1 MSEEVKKKEKHSP
14 LRIYKNVVFLFR
26 YLLRYAP
33 GSVVLTIVNSVLGA
47 GLRIVGNVVFVKYV
61 FDAIETG
68 APFREIVLM
77 ASLLVAMHLLL
88 SFLSSRIWN
97 VNILRANHRLHEGM
111 QGELYLK
118 ACALDQSCYDD
129 PEFYNDFIWA
139 IRESDGRAAAMRQD
153 FGQLLRQ
160 ILTIFGTTAI
170 LITMDPFVGGIV
182 LVFVPLGFFLN
193 LWSNRVN
200 LKQREMTNPI
210 TRRMDYIKRVFYL
223 ADHAK
228 EVRQGRISA
237 LLRQDYGDQND
248 KKIAIIKKFRGIQFW
263 LSLFSEFVAY
273 LLFDLIVTC
282 YLIVRYVRDPDFS
295 LGSFSAGLNAMWA
308 IYNSA
313 NEIIRILTKFN
324 EHSIYIEKFRRF
336 IAYEPR
342 IVGGEEE
349 VTEFREL
356 RLADVSFSY
365 GEGEKHKAVL
375 RHVNLSL
382 KRGEKIAFVG
392 YNGAGKTTLT
402 KLLMRLYDPTEGTV
416 LYNGRDIREYR
427 VDDYRD
433 HIGAV
438 FQDFRIFAASIAE
451 NVLGGPYTEDKEQT
465 VMAALRAASF
475 EDKLATLPNGIHTQL
490 TREFDKEGT
499 ELSGGEKQKIA
510 IARVFARPFDIM
522 IMDEPSSALDP
533 IAEYELNRS
542 ILEDARD
549 KTVIFISHR
558 LSTTR
563 MADRIYMFA
572 EGEII
577 EEGSHEELMER
588 GGKYAEMFLIQAEK
602 YKKE

>member
-1 MSEEVKKKEKHSP
+1 MSEEAKKKERHNP
-14 LRIYKNVVFLFR
+14 LRIFKNVVFLFR
-26 YLLRYAP
+26 YLFRYAP
-33 GSVVLTIVNSVLGA
+33 GSVVLTVVNSVLGA
-47 GLRIVGNVVFVKYV
+47 GLRILGNVVFVKYV
-61 FDAIETG
+61 FDAIESG
-68 APFREIVLM
+68 APFREIALM
-77 ASLLVAMHLLL
+77 ASLLVAAHLVL
-88 SFLSSRIWN
+88 SFVTSRIWN
-97 VNILRANHRLHEGM
+97 VHILRANHKLHEGM

-118 ACALDQSCYDD
+118 ACSLDQSCYDD

-170 LITMDPFVGGIV
+170 LITMDPFVGLIV
-182 LVFVPLGFFLN
+182 LVFVPLGFFLQ
-193 LWSNRVN
+193 LWSNRIN
-200 LKQREMTNPI
+200 LKKQEMTNPI
-210 TRRMDYIKRVFYL
+210 SRRMDYIKRVFYL

-228 EVRQGRISA
+228 EVRQGRIA
-237 LLRQDYGDQND
+237 ELLQRDYREQND
-248 KKIAIIKKFRGIQFW
+248 KRIGVIKKFRGVQFW
-263 LSLFSEFVAY
+263 LSLISEFVAY

-282 YLIVRYVRDPDFS
+282 YLIVRYVRDPNFS
-295 LGSFSAGLNAMWA
+295 LGNFSAGLNAMWS

-313 NEIIRILTKFN
+313 NEIIRVLTKFN
-324 EHSIYIEKFRRF
+324 EHSIFIEKFRRF

-342 IVGGEEE
+342 IVGGEAE
-349 VTEFREL
+349 VEDFR
-356 RLADVSFSY
+356 RLSLCNVSFSY
-365 GEGEKHKAVL
+365 GEGEKHKDVL

-382 KRGEKIAFVG
+382 KKGEKIAFVG

-402 KLLMRLYDPTEGTV
+402 KLLMRLYDPTEGCV
-416 LYNGRDIREYR
+416 QYNGRDIREYQ
-427 VDDYRD
+427 VDSYRD

-451 NVLGGPYTEDKEQT
+451 NVLGGPYTEDQEQT
-465 VMAALRAASF
+465 VLSALHAASF

-510 IARVFARPFDIM
+510 IARVFARPYDII

-542 ILEDARD
+542 IMEDAKD

-563 MADRIYMFA
+563 MADRIYMFS

-577 EEGSHEELMER
+577 EEGSHDELMAKN
-588 GGKYAEMFLIQAEK
+588 GKYAEMFLVQAEK